1 MRNYKNTVRWG
12 IVGCGDVTEVK
23 SGPGLYKADHSE
35 LVAVMRRDSA
45 AAADYAKRHEV
56 KRWYHDGQALID
68 DDEVDIVYVA
78 TPPSTHLPYAR
89 AAARAGKPCLV
100 EKPMAMNADEGERM
114 VQAFANRGL
123 PLYVAFYRR
132 ALPRFL
138 KIRELLH
145 EEVIGTLTSVHIVQ
159 FKRLATGVEAER
171 WRYKPAVAGA
181 GAFYDLASHGFD
193 ILDFLVGPI
202 AQVSGHSINTGGAY
216 TAEDVTVS
224 SFLFENNV
232 AGTGVW
238 NFNSDHGEDGITFT
252 GSDGQIRC
260 PIFSDTDIE
269 VKLTGGTT
277 QTISTPNPP
286 HVSQPL
292 EQTIVDELLGKGEC
306 ESTGMSALRTQR
318 VLDACVRD
326 YYGR

>member
-23 SGPGLYKADHSE
+23 SGPGLYKADHSQ

-45 AAADYAKRHEV
+45 AAADYAKRHRV

-78 TPPSTHLPYAR
+78 TPPSTHLPYAL

-138 KIRELLH
+138 KMRELLH
-145 EEVIGTLTSVHIVQ
+145 ENVIGTLTSVHIVQ
-159 FKRLATGVEAER
+159 IKRLATGVEAEG
-171 WRYKPAVAGA
+171 WRYKPEVAGA

-252 GSDGQIRC
+252 GSIGQIRC

-306 ESTGMSALRTQR
+306 ESTGVSALRTQR
-318 VLDACVRD
+318 VLDSCVRD